1 MKKPNHGGRPP
12 AKQEESRELGNVCWP
27 SIGTLQCFPPFWF
40 LQSFMTNKHSSENY
54 DKGVNE
60 DDNETICCQCSNLL
74 HFPTSNK
81 DLNVRF
87 IFETLQN
94 NAFYARSMASAGHN
108 TWLHYVCD
116 VWTGVSNFTMFKTP
130 IACIGYHDVTFYR
143 FFLS

>member
-1 MKKPNHGGRPP
+1 MKKLNHGGRPP

-40 LQSFMTNKHSSENY
+40 LQSFMTNKYSSERY

-60 DDNETICCQCSNLL
+60 DDNETICCQCSNIL

-94 NAFYARSMASAGHN
+94 NA
-108 TWLHYVCD
+108 LKVCI
-116 VWTGVSNFTMFKTP
+116 VTG
-130 IACIGYHDVTFYR
+130 R
-143 FFLS
+143 